1 MRYKKPPPT
10 FFIDEADLETI
21 DYNNDNDED
30 LFAKESI
37 LATANKVFDYDRFKK
52 ERAAGLDGMKRQQI
66 DDELF
71 VNESV
76 LAAAN
81 KIFDFNKYKKEQ
93 ASALD
98 QYKQQQLENNLDQAE
113 TINYVDDLNLDDVK
127 ENKNAKIAAKKI
139 GNEYKQQALKR
150 KQAQEP
156 SANTFEGFKN
166 PTRRRKRSTKSALIT
181 ARNISKKYKNLGYC

>member
-71 VNESV
+71 VNESFW
-76 LAAAN
+76 LQQT
-81 KIFDFNKYKKEQ
+81 KYLTLINIKK
-93 ASALD
+93 
-98 QYKQQQLENNLDQAE
+98 N
-113 TINYVDDLNLDDVK
+113 
-127 ENKNAKIAAKKI
+127 
-139 GNEYKQQALKR
+139 
-150 KQAQEP
+150 
-156 SANTFEGFKN
+156 
-166 PTRRRKRSTKSALIT
+166 RRL
-181 ARNISKKYKNLGYC
+181 L